1 MANLTVPVIPSL
13 SVEGWNTSP
22 LAQMSKLWEYYQ
34 SSDYSQS
41 NMFMGKVVSLKH
53 TLQVDID
60 PYVLK
65 ENVEKDI
72 VNLYGSYFEE
82 VTPLVE
88 IYELGD
94 NTVRLVVQISVKRE
108 NEQYILSRA
117 IQGTGA
123 GVIEYETKLTN
134 LAKYK
139 K

>member
-108 NEQYILSRA
+108 NAQYTLSRA